1 LVNALGE
8 CSADPLKGLGGRG
21 GKLLGVVTSI
31 GRGDCLGVELIGEM
45 GCFKYIDT
53 SRRSVTGVD
62 SLTGSRA
69 VTRRPKGDFPLVVFT
84 TFDSVDTKRELNAS
98 SGVHVLLNRRTAHLG
113 AIWGCTLF
121 FLLVYKP
128 ENDGLSSNN
137 SWFKSRC
144 FLSLVTNSSLV
155 PPPLSPNSTAIS
167 WSSDFF
173 LGGRAPENTE
183 RGIVVGAE

>member
-1 LVNALGE
+1 M
-8 CSADPLKGLGGRG
+8 
-21 GKLLGVVTSI
+21 
-31 GRGDCLGVELIGEM
+31 GVELVGER

-69 VTRRPKGDFPLVVFT
+69 VTRRPKGDLLLVVFIAVV
-84 TFDSVDTKRELNAS
+84 SVGTKRELKAS
-98 SGVHVLLNRRTAHLG
+98 SRVNIMFYTATTYLG

-128 ENDGLSSNN
+128 ENDGLSSNR

-155 PPPLSPNSTAIS
+155 PPSLSPNSTAIS
-167 WSSDFF
+167 
-173 LGGRAPENTE
+173 
-183 RGIVVGAE
+183 